1 MIKIYNPDFAKE
13 VKKELRKKSNGFN
26 KVVVEYQ
33 INNDNKRGLLTISI
47 WDSFTILKKFETEI
61 TFFSRKCSMGLHDG
75 KQIRRVCFSLYPTDA
90 IFDIIT
96 QDHYIE
102 CYQNAYGWD
111 FRIQDKEPNY
121 TSYHISMITF
131 YNAKRSKSSRIQ
143 ENCFY
148 GYEIINTY
156 CD

>member
-1 MIKIYNPDFAKE
+1 MIKIYNPDFAKQ
-13 VKKELRKKSNGFN
+13 VKTELRKRSKGFN
-26 KVVVEYQ
+26 KVVVTYQ

-47 WDSFTILKKFETEI
+47 WDSFTILKEFKTEI
-61 TFFSRKCSMGLHDG
+61 TFASRKCSMGLGDG
-75 KQIRRVCFSLYPTDA
+75 KQISRICFSLYPTDC

-96 QDHYIE
+96 HDHYIE

-121 TSYHISMITF
+121 TNYHISMITF

-143 ENCFY
+143 ESCFY

-156 CD
+156 